1 MEKLCLLLVS
11 CALWIVPAP
20 FVAAA
25 EEAKGGVLANSV
37 TKWPTFEINGILD
50 FDDGGLRPRIPEFG
64 VWLGYGITV
73 DGKWFGLDLGGDKER
88 DELAKKLIGKR
99 VLVRG
104 TVEERT
110 LDGFIKRQI
119 KVVVVSELEAV
130 NLGDSITVQL
140 TGVFHESAPITYL
153 HQMPTISVNGQTY
166 VIDYEGAEGIFQAAR
181 KMDGKRVVLT
191 GKLTG
196 TTSFP
201 VLCRCEPMKL
211 ATVFLTG
218 IKVADEKATDDAL
231 FTIRGKLKRLPVLP
245 TDAEPFPTWTISASS
260 RDFFVVFANDKLEKL
275 AEKSDGKVVVL
286 SGALGTQECVD
297 VNALGDPVIKTTVD
311 VVRVMELSAVE
322 LDSVHETVNLQIV
335 GELRLEVL
343 QSEPPIY
350 LWSITVEDKT
360 YVLQFS
366 PDVPKEKPGSL
377 EGRRVVATG
386 RLLDNGK
393 VLVTGIRLATDR

>member
-1 MEKLCLLLVS
+1 
-11 CALWIVPAP
+11 
-20 FVAAA
+20 
-25 EEAKGGVLANSV
+25 
-37 TKWPTFEINGILD
+37 
-50 FDDGGLRPRIPEFG
+50 
-64 VWLGYGITV
+64 
-73 DGKWFGLDLGGDKER
+73 
-88 DELAKKLIGKR
+88 
-99 VLVRG
+99 
-104 TVEERT
+104 
-110 LDGFIKRQI
+110 
-119 KVVVVSELEAV
+119 
-130 NLGDSITVQL
+130 
-140 TGVFHESAPITYL
+140 
-153 HQMPTISVNGQTY
+153 MPTISVNGQTY

-245 TDAEPFPTWTISASS
+245 TDAEPFPAWTISASG

-286 SGALGTQECVD
+286 TGGLGTQECVD
-297 VNALGDPVIKTTVD
+297 VNALGDPVIKTNVD
-311 VVRVMELSAVE
+311 VVRVTELSAIE
-322 LDSVHETVNLQIV
+322 LDSVHETINLQIV

-377 EGRRVVATG
+377 QGKRVVATG
-386 RLLDNGK
+386 RLLENGK

>member
-20 FVAAA
+20 VAAA
-25 EEAKGGVLANSV
+25 EGPKGGVLANSV
-37 TKWPTFEINGILD
+37 TQWTTVEINGILD

-88 DELAKKLIGKR
+88 EEQAKQLIGKR
-99 VLVRG
+99 VLVHG
-104 TVEERT
+104 KVEERT
-110 LDGFIKRQI
+110 LDGFIKQQI

-140 TGVFHESAPITYL
+140 TGVLYVDAPITYL
-153 HQMPTISVNGQTY
+153 HQAPVISVNGQMY
-166 VIDYEGAEGIFQAAR
+166 VIEYEGAEGIFVTAR
-181 KMDGKRVVLT
+181 KLDGKRVVLT

-196 TTSFP
+196 TTSYP

-211 ATVFLTG
+211 PTVFLTG
-218 IKVADEKATDDAL
+218 VKAAEENAKDAAL
-231 FTIRGKLKRLPVLP
+231 FTIRGKLTRLPVLP
-245 TDAEPFPTWTISASS
+245 TDAEPFPHWTISANG
-260 RDFFVVFANDKLEKL
+260 RDYFVSFANEKL
-275 AEKSDGKVVVL
+275 AELAGKLDGKVVIL
-286 SGALGTQECVD
+286 TGSLGTQECVD
-297 VNALGDPVIKTTVD
+297 VNELGDPVIKTQVE
-311 VVRVMELSAVE
+311 VVRVTELNAVE

-350 LWSITVEDKT
+350 LWSITVEDKNH
-360 YVLQFS
+360 VLQFS

-377 EGRRVVATG
+377 EGKRVVATG

-393 VLVTGIRLATDR
+393 VMVTGIRLATDR